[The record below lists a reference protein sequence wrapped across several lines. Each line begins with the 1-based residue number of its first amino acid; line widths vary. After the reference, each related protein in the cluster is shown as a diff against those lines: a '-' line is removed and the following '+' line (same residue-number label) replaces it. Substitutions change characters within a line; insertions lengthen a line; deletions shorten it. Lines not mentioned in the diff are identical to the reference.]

1 MAFRIASQLRSTGA
15 KQIGASRPF
24 ATAVADGAKQTYNK
38 FSVTGEFAPVA
49 IIGGFVALAVAMA
62 GHSLKQQLM
71 HAPGVSTRKN
81 RRAAVAEVDDP
92 DNCVSSADKYINKS
106 WLRKVGQIQDKSSAI
121 LSDPTRP
128 NPFTTPRNAETL
140 KSVGVAPKGI

>member
-1 MAFRIASQLRSTGA
+1 MVLLPNR
-15 KQIGASRPF
+15 
-24 ATAVADGAKQTYNK
+24 

-71 HAPGVSTRKN
+71 HARGVSTRKN

-128 NPFTTPRNAETL
+128 NPFTTYVHNL
-140 KSVGVAPKGI
+140 LYMHLV

>member
-1 MAFRIASQLRSTGA
+1 MAFRIASQLRSTG